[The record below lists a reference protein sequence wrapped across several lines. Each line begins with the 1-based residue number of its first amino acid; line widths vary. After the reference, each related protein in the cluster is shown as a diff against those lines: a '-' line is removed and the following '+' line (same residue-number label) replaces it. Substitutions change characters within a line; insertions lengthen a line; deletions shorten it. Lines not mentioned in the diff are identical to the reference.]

1 MSKGDYIW
9 IYFGFCWVGMGA
21 GIVPS
26 NPDKT
31 FCLVFLVFK
40 IQDTIVEQL

>member
-40 IQDTIVEQL
+40 I